1 MLETSTTYLVA
12 ICGFFVGTI
21 FGATAQKTNFC
32 TMGAISDIFL
42 MQNWNRFR
50 AWMLAVAISL
60 ALSQMFHLTGLINLQ
75 SSIYLTKNLGWF
87 GAIFG
92 GLLFG
97 FGMTICGGCGNKALV
112 RVGAGNLKSLI
123 VIFTMG
129 FFAYMTLRGIFGVIR
144 VEIEQKTNVDLSMF
158 GASTQGMPELITALT
173 NLDPEKIRI
182 LLTVGV
188 VCAILIF
195 CFKSSKF
202 RTSADNIAGGIIIGI
217 LIPIGWLI
225 TGILGY
231 DEFEPTPLTS
241 LTFVNPTA
249 DSLQYLMTFTGSTIN
264 FGIASVAGVI
274 FGSFIIAKSRGIF
287 QVEGFSDAS
296 DMVRHLTGGA
306 AMGIGGI
313 MALGCTV
320 GQGITGV
327 SSLSVGSIIAL
338 LSIFAGGRLGI
349 RYLEEGNLNDFFKSL
364 YKIS

>member
-1 MLETSTTYLVA
+1 MLETTTAYTVA

-32 TMGAISDIFL
+32 TMGAISDIVL

-50 AWMLAVAISL
+50 AWMLAIAISV
-60 ALSQMFHLTGLINLQ
+60 ALSQIFHLTGLINLH

-87 GAIFG
+87 GAILG

-97 FGMTICGGCGNKALV
+97 FGMTISGGCGNKALV
-112 RVGAGNLKSLI
+112 RAGAGNLKSLI

-129 FFAYMTLRGIFGVIR
+129 FFAYMTLRGIIGVIR
-144 VEIEQKTNVDLSMF
+144 VEIEKKTSVDLSIL
-158 GASTQGMPELITALT
+158 GASTQGIPELITVFT
-173 NLDPEKIRI
+173 NSAPEAIRT

-188 VCAILIF
+188 VCAIFIF
-195 CFKSSKF
+195 CFKNSEF
-202 RTSADNIAGGIIIGI
+202 RNSADNIASGVIIGT
-217 LIPIGWLI
+217 LISIGWLI
-225 TGILGY
+225 TGVLGY

-274 FGSFIIAKSRGIF
+274 FGSFIIAKSRGTF
-287 QVEGFSDAS
+287 QVEGFSDTL

-320 GQGITGV
+320 GQGISGIST
-327 SSLSVGSIIAL
+327 LSVGSIIAL
-338 LSIFAGGRLGI
+338 LSIFAGGYLGI
-349 RYLEEGNLNDFFKSL
+349 KYLEEGNLNDFLKSF
-364 YKIS
+364 YKKP